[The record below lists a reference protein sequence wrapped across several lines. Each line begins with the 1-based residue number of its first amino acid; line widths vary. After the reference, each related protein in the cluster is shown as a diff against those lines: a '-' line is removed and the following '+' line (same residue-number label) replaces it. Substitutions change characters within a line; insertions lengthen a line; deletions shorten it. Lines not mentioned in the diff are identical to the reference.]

1 MNLPEMLQYGFMQR
15 ALMAGVIVGA
25 LTAAIGTYVVL
36 RGMAFLGAGISHAAF
51 GGVALGYYLG
61 LNPSAVA
68 IIFCVLV
75 SWAIAVTGRLTRLK
89 SDVPIGVFFA
99 ATMSFGAIIIN
110 LIKEYNVDLFGYLF
124 GNILAVSKVDL
135 IITASL
141 GVILMF
147 LILIFYHQF
156 LYITFDSQMARV
168 SGIPVVAMDMLLL
181 SMISVAIVISIKVVG
196 IILVSALL
204 VAPSATVMGWV
215 RNFKALM
222 AFSIL
227 VGVLSSLGGI
237 VISYYL
243 NTPSGATIVLLL
255 TLTFLT
261 SSILLKIKKG

>member
-1 MNLPEMLQYGFMQR
+1 MNLAEMLQYGFMQR

-25 LTAAIGTYVVL
+25 LTASIGTYVVL

-61 LNPSAVA
+61 VNPSAVA

-75 SWAIAVTGRLTRLK
+75 SWAIALTGRITKLK
-89 SDVPIGVFFA
+89 GDVPVGVFFA

-124 GNILAVSKVDL
+124 GNILAVSESDL

-141 GVILMF
+141 GAILGVLM
-147 LILIFYHQF
+147 LIFYHQF
-156 LYITFDSQMARV
+156 LYITFDSQMAKV
-168 SGIPVVAMDMLLL
+168 SGIPVLAMDMLLL

-204 VAPSATVMGWV
+204 VAPSAAVMGWV
-215 RNFKALM
+215 KNFRELM
-222 AFSIL
+222 SFSIL
-227 VGVLSSLGGI
+227 LGVLSSLGGI

-255 TLTFLT
+255 TVVFLT
-261 SSILLKIKKG
+261 SSALSKLRRG

>member
-51 GGVALGYYLG
+51 GG
-61 LNPSAVA
+61 VA